1 MPINI
6 DELKGKKAALESEIK
21 RFQEAIEYKL
31 SKGEFDVD
39 NMCARVNQ
47 LEKLLLLILNQ
58 LRSYD
63 PCNGDLESEQ
73 DRKAI
78 AIIGGG
84 KGVEIRAK
92 NDDATK
98 YFVKKRLSYDDVIQ
112 KRRRPKPNGQAKQ
125 QQQQP
130 QAANI

>member
-1 MPINI
+1 ME
-6 DELKGKKAALESEIK
+6 ELKGRKTALENEIK

-47 LEKLLLLILNQ
+47 LEKLLLVILSQ

-63 PCNGDLESEQ
+63 PCNADLQSEQ

-92 NDDATK
+92 NDDASK
-98 YFVKKRLSYDDVIQ
+98 YTVKKRLTYDEIIQ
-112 KRRRPKPNGQAKQ
+112 KRRAPKPNGQAKQ
-125 QQQQP
+125 QVSP
-130 QAANI
+130 QTVEI